1 MLTLK
6 VFLSSP
12 GDVAEERR
20 LAVETVRTL
29 EDSPLLRERVNLIVV
44 AWDDPVA
51 GSPLDARETPQSS
64 VNRWS
69 GRPADCDLTIVVLWS
84 RLGTPLPPTMT
95 RADGTRF
102 ASGTVWEVEDA
113 IAADRPVFVYR
124 RTEKPLIDLDAAD
137 FDAKRSQYDAVRRW
151 FESLRDAD
159 GARTG
164 VNEYATPA
172 QFQQL
177 LRAHLEAFIG
187 RRLAG
192 VAAPGATVTAAPM
205 TVVPS
210 AATSGTA
217 SPSATGPSASVES
230 GPSKHD
236 SSVIGAS
243 RRTAPAESNSLAGRA
258 APTTTTTH
266 TSPDARRSWLIPALV
281 IGGVVVGGA
290 IVWSLRSGGTSEPPA
305 QSGSS
310 TASTVSPNTRS
321 STTEPSTPIASGKTS
336 SPPATPSALPQVKI
350 AGPAD
355 ATFTA
360 MRGSTYSVLALTPEI
375 GTNAQWRLRLRVRL
389 KTGPQSGGMNFWD
402 SAFRLVVDGVPR
414 AAVSTLNEIV
424 EGGASKEGD
433 IVFAVPWAVQTLA
446 LRIHHYAETADL
458 PLAVSGTRASEPPT
472 LPTGPR
478 RVTLDGPAELAFT
491 SSPHAIYTILAVASE
506 ARRPG
511 VFGLRVRMRML
522 VQDRYDANFWDDRF
536 RLLVDGK
543 PLEPDSRLNEVVGG
557 NAAKDADITFEV
569 PETARALVL
578 HVKNN
583 AKDSADVPLKLGPKS

>member
-1 MLTLK
+1 M
-6 VFLSSP
+6 
-12 GDVAEERR
+12 
-20 LAVETVRTL
+20 
-29 EDSPLLRERVNLIVV
+29 
-44 AWDDPVA
+44 
-51 GSPLDARETPQSS
+51 
-64 VNRWS
+64 
-69 GRPADCDLTIVVLWS
+69 
-84 RLGTPLPPTMT
+84 
-95 RADGTRF
+95 
-102 ASGTVWEVEDA
+102 
-113 IAADRPVFVYR
+113 
-124 RTEKPLIDLDAAD
+124 
-137 FDAKRSQYDAVRRW
+137 
-151 FESLRDAD
+151 
-159 GARTG
+159 
-164 VNEYATPA
+164 
-172 QFQQL
+172 
-177 LRAHLEAFIG
+177 
-187 RRLAG
+187 
-192 VAAPGATVTAAPM
+192 
-205 TVVPS
+205 
-210 AATSGTA
+210 
-217 SPSATGPSASVES
+217 
-230 GPSKHD
+230 
-236 SSVIGAS
+236 
-243 RRTAPAESNSLAGRA
+243 
-258 APTTTTTH
+258 
-266 TSPDARRSWLIPALV
+266 
-281 IGGVVVGGA
+281 VGGA

-336 SPPATPSALPQVKI
+336 SPPATPSALPQVKL

-360 MRGSTYSVLALTPEI
+360 MRGSTYSVLTLTPEI

-536 RLLVDGK
+536 RLLVDGQ

-557 NAAKDADITFEV
+557 DAAKDADITFEV

-578 HVKNN
+578 HVQNN
-583 AKDSADVPLKLGPKS
+583 AKDSADVPLKLGPQS

>member
-1 MLTLK
+1 MLTLR

-20 LAVETVRTL
+20 LAVETVRAL

-84 RLGTPLPPTMT
+84 RLGTPLSPTMT
-95 RADGTRF
+95 RTDGSRF

-124 RTEKPLIDLDAAD
+124 RTEKPRIDLDDAD

-151 FESLRDAD
+151 FETLRDAD

-187 RRLAG
+187 RRLAAL
-192 VAAPGATVTAAPM
+192 AAPGTTIAAAPATDAPPAAVGPAPSRQTRTAAE
-205 TVVPS
+205 PS
-210 AATSGTA
+210 RRAANGDNATAAATTA
-217 SPSATGPSASVES
+217 TLPNATGPAPTARLRWLVPALSV
-230 GPSKHD
+230 GIV
-236 SSVIGAS
+236 VIGAI
-243 RRTAPAESNSLAGRA
+243 A
-258 APTTTTTH
+258 
-266 TSPDARRSWLIPALV
+266 
-281 IGGVVVGGA
+281 
-290 IVWSLRSGGTSEPPA
+290 WSLRSGGTSERPGQPPSSSASTGSTNTTPSTEGPSNTVASDKVTSKPPA
-305 QSGSS
+305 S
-310 TASTVSPNTRS
+310 A
-321 STTEPSTPIASGKTS
+321 
-336 SPPATPSALPQVKI
+336 SALPQVRL

-355 ATFTA
+355 AVFTA
-360 MRGSTYSVLALTPEI
+360 MRGSTYSVVTLTPEN

-389 KTGPQSGGMNFWD
+389 KTGQQSGGMNFWD
-402 SAFRLVVDGVPR
+402 SAFRLVIDGVPR
-414 AAVSTLNEIV
+414 AAVSTLNEV
-424 EGGASKEGD
+424 VDGGASKEGE
-433 IVFAVPWAVQTLA
+433 IVFALPWAVQTLA
-446 LRIHHYAETADL
+446 LRIHHYGETADL
-458 PLAVSGTRASEPPT
+458 PLAVTGARASEPPSV
-472 LPTGPR
+472 PPGPR

-491 SSPHAIYTILAVASE
+491 ASPHAIYTILAVGSE

-522 VQDRYDANFWDDRF
+522 VLDRYEANFWDDRF
-536 RLLVDGK
+536 RLLVDGQ

-557 NAAKDADITFEV
+557 NAAKDADVTFEV
-569 PETARALVL
+569 PDNARALVL
-578 HVKNN
+578 HVQNN
-583 AKDSADVPLKLGPKS
+583 PKDSADVPLKLGPKS